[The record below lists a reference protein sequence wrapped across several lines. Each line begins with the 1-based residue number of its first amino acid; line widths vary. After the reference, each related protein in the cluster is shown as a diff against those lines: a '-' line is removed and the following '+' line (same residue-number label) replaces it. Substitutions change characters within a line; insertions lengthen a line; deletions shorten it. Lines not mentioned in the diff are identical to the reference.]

1 MAPELEPPPFS
12 VTEFCIQGSEAGA
25 AMTTEGGVV
34 LLPTVAV
41 AAFVQPFVWLV
52 TVREYVP
59 AADTVG
65 MSVFCPPVIC
75 PPDQL

>member
-12 VTEFCIQGSEAGA
+12 VTEFCTQVSEAGA

-41 AAFVQPFVWLV
+41 AVVVQPFIWLV

-65 MSVFCPPVIC
+65 VRVFCPPVIW